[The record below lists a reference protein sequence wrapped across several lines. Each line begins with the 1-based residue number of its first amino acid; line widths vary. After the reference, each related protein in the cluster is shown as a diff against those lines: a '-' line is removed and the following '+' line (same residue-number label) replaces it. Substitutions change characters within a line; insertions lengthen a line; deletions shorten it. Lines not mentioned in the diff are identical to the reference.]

1 MRTLDRSDGRAFA
14 RDDKILEAIRVSIL
28 RKEGVEKQQ
37 LIEIVRSR
45 MCSSFASK
53 RVFGSENEIL
63 SLVSTN
69 FLSLWVNHRFSEH
82 KSDQMYFSESSVLN
96 TGRGRIDRRE
106 AVVCRVR

>member
-1 MRTLDRSDGRAFA
+1 MRTLDRSDERAFA
-14 RDDKILEAIRVSIL
+14 RDDKILEAIRISIL

-69 FLSLWVNHRFSEH
+69 FLSG
-82 KSDQMYFSESSVLN
+82 ESSLAN
-96 TGRGRIDRRE
+96 KNLTKCISRNPPF
-106 AVVCRVR
+106 

>member
-14 RDDKILEAIRVSIL
+14 RDDKILEAIRISIL

-37 LIEIVRSR
+37 LIEIVCSR
-45 MCSSFASK
+45 MCSSFAS

-69 FLSLWVNHRFSEH
+69 FLSLFRVNHRFSEQ

-106 AVVCRVR
+106 VVCRVR

>member
-1 MRTLDRSDGRAFA
+1 MRTHDRSDGRAFA
-14 RDDKILEAIRVSIL
+14 RDDKILEAIRISIL
-28 RKEGVEKQQ
+28 KKEGVEKQQ
-37 LIEIVRSR
+37 LIEIVCSR
-45 MCSSFASK
+45 ICSSFAS

>member
-14 RDDKILEAIRVSIL
+14 RDDKILEAIRISIL

-37 LIEIVRSR
+37 LIEIVCSR
-45 MCSSFASK
+45 ICSSFAS

>member
-37 LIEIVRSR
+37 LIEIVCSR
-45 MCSSFASK
+45 ICSSFAS

-69 FLSLWVNHRFSEH
+69 FLSF
-82 KSDQMYFSESSVLN
+82 
-96 TGRGRIDRRE
+96 GG
-106 AVVCRVR
+106 

>member
-1 MRTLDRSDGRAFA
+1 MRTLDRSDERAFA
-14 RDDKILEAIRVSIL
+14 RDDKILEAIRISIL

-37 LIEIVRSR
+37 LIEIVCSR
-45 MCSSFASK
+45 MCSSFAS

-69 FLSLWVNHRFSEH
+69 FFWWEIIFRGQ
-82 KSDQMYFSESSVLN
+82 KSDEMYFSESSVLN